1 MSDTKKALTNAEK
14 IVKLQRDFPKRK
26 KADLEKVLKQFDG
39 NLSKVYNNLR
49 YGV

>member
-1 MSDTKKALTNAEK
+1 MSENKPLTNAQK
-14 IVKLQRDFPKRK
+14 IEKLQKDFPNK
-26 KADLEKVLKQFDG
+26 KKSDLEKVLKQFDG

>member
-1 MSDTKKALTNAEK
+1 MSDSKKALTNADKLKKLEK
-14 IVKLQRDFPKRK
+14 DFPNK
-26 KADLEKVLKQFDG
+26 KKSDLEKVLKQFDG